1 VNEQTLEILREP
13 YRCDDFPSSA
23 TDGRRPVNK
32 KRNVAAKSRRKF
44 GQLAIGATD
53 LGQFTQSEQDGCGIA
68 ASSAEAR
75 ADRHGLF
82 EMDADS
88 PRRELE
94 FLEKKPGRFRG
105 EIVLRVGQRRIGAG
119 ELDASGAIGDEV
131 NVEHVAEG
139 NGRHQCFEFVK
150 TIGAASK
157 NVEIEIDFGGSE
169 LFHCP
174 KTNIEMTMTDKLI
187 LALDMDRADEALAF
201 VRLLK
206 PHLSLFKV
214 GNQLFTREGPAFVR
228 ALRAEGVDLFLD
240 QKWHDIPQ
248 TVAHA
253 VKSAVALDV
262 RYVTVHASGG
272 LEMLQA
278 AQEAVKGSR
287 TEILAVTVLTSLDDG
302 MLREIGFDRTAAEQ
316 VVRLARIAVLAG
328 VSGLVCSPLE
338 IDLIRRQ
345 IQEPIK
351 LVTPGV
357 RSAKDDLQDQKRTL
371 SAAEAL
377 KRGANHL
384 VIGRPITK
392 ATDPVAATQALMAE
406 CGLS

>member
-1 VNEQTLEILREP
+1 
-13 YRCDDFPSSA
+13 
-23 TDGRRPVNK
+23 
-32 KRNVAAKSRRKF
+32 
-44 GQLAIGATD
+44 
-53 LGQFTQSEQDGCGIA
+53 
-68 ASSAEAR
+68 
-75 ADRHGLF
+75 
-82 EMDADS
+82 
-88 PRRELE
+88 
-94 FLEKKPGRFRG
+94 
-105 EIVLRVGQRRIGAG
+105 
-119 ELDASGAIGDEV
+119 
-131 NVEHVAEG
+131 
-139 NGRHQCFEFVK
+139 
-150 TIGAASK
+150 
-157 NVEIEIDFGGSE
+157 
-169 LFHCP
+169 
-174 KTNIEMTMTDKLI
+174 MTDKLI
-187 LALDMDRADEALAF
+187 LALDVDRADEALAL

-214 GNQLFTREGPAFVR
+214 GNQLFTREGPAFVKE
-228 ALRAEGVDLFLD
+228 LRRLDVDIFLD

-302 MLREIGFDRTAAEQ
+302 ALRQVGFDRTAAEQ
-316 VVRLARIAVLAG
+316 VVRLARLAALAG
-328 VSGLVCSPLE
+328 VAGLVCSPLE
-338 IDLIRRQ
+338 IDLIRQQ

-357 RSAKDDLQDQKRTL
+357 RSAKDGLQDQKRTL
-371 SAAEAL
+371 SAGEAL

-392 ATDPVAATQALMAE
+392 ASDPVAATQALMVE
-406 CGLS
+406 CGL